1 MVFILTE
8 KQTEKLVQSYKKYWG
23 RSTDETNDIKN
34 LLNTGY
40 KLKAFTDK
48 IYDKYREAGINDF
61 WDVMCE
67 SGSLGHEL
75 NQFKLKKGSKKDAA
89 FDVLYS
95 CQQLIDLWLEI
106 KNKIPETR
114 EEVARVGL
122 AEEYDEIVNSL
133 DDDITHVI

>member
-1 MVFILTE
+1 MILILTE
-8 KQTEKLVQSYKKYWG
+8 KQTEKLVQTYKKYWG
-23 RSTDETNDIKN
+23 HTEQDIKN
-34 LLNTGY
+34 LLNMGC

-48 IYDKYREAGINDF
+48 IYQKYKEAGINEF

-67 SGSLGHEL
+67 SGSLGNEL
-75 NQFKLKKGSKKDAA
+75 YKFKCRKGNSKDIA
-89 FDVLYS
+89 FDILYS
-95 CQQLIDLWLEI
+95 CQQIVDLWLEI

-133 DDDITHVI
+133 EAITNVI

>member
-1 MVFILTE
+1 MILTE
-8 KQTEKLVQSYKKYWG
+8 KQTERLVQSYKKYWG
-23 RSTDETNDIKN
+23 RSTDEQDIKN

-48 IYDKYREAGINDF
+48 IYDKYREAGINEF

-67 SGSLGHEL
+67 SGSLGNEL
-75 NQFKLKKGSKKDAA
+75 YKFKRRKGNSRDTA
-89 FDVLYS
+89 FDILYS
-95 CQQLIDLWLEI
+95 CQQILDLWLEI

-133 DDDITHVI
+133 EAITSVI

>member
-1 MVFILTE
+1 MILTE

-23 RSTDETNDIKN
+23 RSTDEQDIKN

-48 IYDKYREAGINDF
+48 IYNKYKEAGINEF

-67 SGSLGHEL
+67 SGSFGYEL
-75 NQFKLKKGSKKDAA
+75 DQFKRRKGSSIDVA

-122 AEEYDEIVNSL
+122 ADEYDEIVNSL
-133 DDDITHVI
+133 DDDITNVI

>member
-1 MVFILTE
+1 MVLILTE
-8 KQTEKLVQSYKKYWG
+8 KQTEKLVQTYKKYWG
-23 RSTDETNDIKN
+23 YRTDEQDIKN

-48 IYDKYREAGINDF
+48 IYNRYQEAGINEF

-67 SGSLGHEL
+67 SGSLDNEL
-75 NQFKLKKGSKKDAA
+75 YKFKRRKGNSRDAA
-89 FDVLYS
+89 FDILYS
-95 CQQLIDLWLEI
+95 CQQLLDLWLEI

-133 DDDITHVI
+133 EAITSVI

>member
-1 MVFILTE
+1 MILTE
-8 KQTEKLVQSYKKYWG
+8 KQTERLVQSYKKYWG
-23 RSTDETNDIKN
+23 RSTDEQDIKN

-48 IYDKYREAGINDF
+48 IYNKYKEAGINEF

-67 SGSLGHEL
+67 SGSFGYEL
-75 NQFKLKKGSKKDAA
+75 DQFKRIKGSKKDAA

-95 CQQLIDLWLEI
+95 CQQIVDLWLEI

-122 AEEYDEIVNSL
+122 ADEYDEIVNSL
-133 DDDITHVI
+133 DDDITNVI

>member
-1 MVFILTE
+1 MVMILTE
-8 KQTEKLVQSYKKYWG
+8 KQTERLVQSYKKYWG
-23 RSTDETNDIKN
+23 RSTDEQDIKN
-34 LLNTGY
+34 LLNAGY

-48 IYDKYREAGINDF
+48 IYCRYQEAGIKEF

-67 SGSLGHEL
+67 SVSFGHEL
-75 NQFKLKKGSKKDAA
+75 YQFKLKKGSKKDAA

-95 CQQLIDLWLEI
+95 CQQIVDLWLEI

-133 DDDITHVI
+133 DDDITYVI

>member
-1 MVFILTE
+1 MILTE
-8 KQTEKLVQSYKKYWG
+8 KQTERLVQIYKKYWEC
-23 RSTDETNDIKN
+23 STDEQDIKN

-48 IYDKYREAGINDF
+48 IYNKYKEAGIDEF

-67 SGSLGHEL
+67 SGSLGYEIQ
-75 NQFKLKKGSKKDAA
+75 QFKHKKGGKDMA
-89 FDVLYS
+89 FDVLLS
-95 CQQLIDLWLEI
+95 CQQMVDLWLEI
-106 KNKIPETR
+106 KNEIPETR

-133 DDDITHVI
+133 DDDITNVV

>member
-1 MVFILTE
+1 MVLILTE
-8 KQTEKLVQSYKKYWG
+8 KQTERLVQTYKKYWG
-23 RSTDETNDIKN
+23 GTERDIKN

-48 IYDKYREAGINDF
+48 IYNRYQEAGINEF

-67 SGSLGHEL
+67 SGSLGNEL
-75 NQFKLKKGSKKDAA
+75 YKFKRRKGNSRDAA
-89 FDVLYS
+89 FDILYS
-95 CQQLIDLWLEI
+95 CQQILDLWLEI

-122 AEEYDEIVNSL
+122 TEEYDEIVNSL
-133 DDDITHVI
+133 EAITNVI

>member
-1 MVFILTE
+1 MVLILTE
-8 KQTEKLVQSYKKYWG
+8 KQTEKLVQTYKKYWG
-23 RSTDETNDIKN
+23 YRTDEQDIKN

-48 IYDKYREAGINDF
+48 IYNRQQEAGINEF

-67 SGSLGHEL
+67 SGSLGNEL
-75 NQFKLKKGSKKDAA
+75 HKFKRRKGNSRDTA
-89 FDVLYS
+89 FDILYS
-95 CQQLIDLWLEI
+95 CQQILDLWLEI

-133 DDDITHVI
+133 EAITSVI

>member
-1 MVFILTE
+1 MILTE
-8 KQTEKLVQSYKKYWG
+8 KQTERLVQSYKKYWG
-23 RSTDETNDIKN
+23 RSTDEQDIKN

-48 IYDKYREAGINDF
+48 IYNKYKEAGINEF

-67 SGSLGHEL
+67 SGSLGNEL
-75 NQFKLKKGSKKDAA
+75 YKFKRRKGNSRDTA
-89 FDVLYS
+89 FDILYS
-95 CQQLIDLWLEI
+95 CQQLLDLWLEI

-133 DDDITHVI
+133 EAITSVI

>member
-1 MVFILTE
+1 MVMILTE

-23 RSTDETNDIKN
+23 RSTDEQDIKN

-48 IYDKYREAGINDF
+48 IYNKYKEAGINEF

-67 SGSLGHEL
+67 SGSFGHEL
-75 NQFKLKKGSKKDAA
+75 RQFKLKKGSKKDAA

-95 CQQLIDLWLEI
+95 CQQLVDLWLEI

-114 EEVARVGL
+114 EKVAHVGL
-122 AEEYDEIVNSL
+122 ADEYDEIVNSL
-133 DDDITHVI
+133 DDDITNVI

>member
-1 MVFILTE
+1 MVLILTE
-8 KQTEKLVQSYKKYWG
+8 KQTEKLVQTYKKYWG
-23 RSTDETNDIKN
+23 HTEQDIKN

-48 IYDKYREAGINDF
+48 IYTRYKEAGINEF

-67 SGSLGHEL
+67 SGSLGNEL
-75 NQFKLKKGSKKDAA
+75 YKFKRRKGNSRDAA
-89 FDVLYS
+89 FDILYS
-95 CQQLIDLWLEI
+95 CQQLLDLWLEI

-133 DDDITHVI
+133 EAITSVI

>member
-1 MVFILTE
+1 MVMILTE
-8 KQTEKLVQSYKKYWG
+8 KQTERLVQSYKKYWG
-23 RSTDETNDIKN
+23 RSTDEQDIKN

-95 CQQLIDLWLEI
+95 CQQIVDLWLEI

-133 DDDITHVI
+133 DDDITNVI